1 MTYHPSLIFLEEK
14 KNQVMLR
21 LLAQFQITR
30 GLLEI
35 LAIGFLPEN
44 SISNL
49 FFFKIPR
56 RHNIHFIKPINGLK
70 IQNQL
75 EKKILKLKSTMS
87 VNEKVKEHL
96 KVELSSSNETC

>member
-1 MTYHPSLIFLEEK
+1 LEEK
-14 KNQVMLR
+14 KNQVMLC

-49 FFFKIPR
+49 FFYIKIPR